1 MKKRYSGRGAQTK
14 SFAHGNSI
22 KVRTGAKSQKEYLSP
37 YTVGK
42 TSRATNAK
50 AYDNF
55 KRGNPDIRR
64 TERIKTGKYSSDG

>member
-22 KVRTGAKSQKEYLSP
+22 KVRTGAKSQKEYLIP
-37 YTVGK
+37 YTVGE
-42 TSRATNAK
+42 TSRAKNAK

-55 KRGNPDIRR
+55 KRRNPVIRR
-64 TERIKTGKYSSDG
+64 TERIKTGRYSSDG